1 MRVTRSSQVGVL
13 ILLLVAGPVAQSP
26 ELVAPGATLEQIA
39 TGFGFVEGPT
49 ADSTGA
55 LYFSDI
61 PSERIHRW
69 TSDAGVVTVR
79 EETGRT
85 NGLQF
90 DAEGN
95 LLMCEMDGRRVT
107 AIDPQG
113 VLSVVVDELDG
124 RRFNSPNDLWID
136 PNGGIY
142 FSDPRYG
149 PTSDLEMDGEHV
161 YYISPDRQQVRQV
174 TDDLVRPNGII
185 GTADGTRLY
194 VADHGA
200 GRTYVYGRA
209 DDGSLREKRL
219 FVAQGSDGMT
229 MDERGNVYLTGSD
242 ITVYN
247 PLGELIASIAVPEPP
262 ANLTFG
268 GPDRTTLFMTART
281 SLYALEMAV
290 TGQ

>member
-1 MRVTRSSQVGVL
+1 VL
-13 ILLLVAGPVAQSP
+13 IFLLLASPAAQSP
-26 ELVAPGATLEQIA
+26 DLVAPGATLEQIA

-49 ADSTGA
+49 ADSTGT

-61 PSERIHRW
+61 PSERIHSWR
-69 TSDAGVVTVR
+69 SDTGVVTVR
-79 EETGRT
+79 EETAGA

-95 LLMCEMDGRRVT
+95 LLMCEMGARRVT
-107 AIDPQG
+107 AMDPQG
-113 VLSVVVDELDG
+113 ELSVVVDELDG

-136 PNGGIY
+136 PDGGIY

-149 PTSDLEMDGEHV
+149 PTDDLEMDGEHV
-161 YYISPDRQQVRQV
+161 YYISADRQHVTQV

-200 GRTYVYGRA
+200 GRTYVYSRA
-209 DDGSLREKRL
+209 DDGTLREKRL

-242 ITVYN
+242 ITVYD
-247 PLGELIASIAVPEPP
+247 PRGETIASIAVPEPP

-268 GPDRTTLFMTART
+268 GPDRTTLFIAART
-281 SLYALEMAV
+281 SLYALEMVV